1 MALQKHS
8 PLNPD
13 RRSKVLIID
22 DTPDNIQV
30 LAGILSEKDVS
41 LSYASSGQ
49 KALAAIHENLPDL
62 ILLDITMPGM
72 DGFQVCKELK
82 SHPQT
87 LDIPVI
93 FLTARVEEEDVL
105 KGFRMGAV
113 DYVTKPFNAQE
124 LVSRVYTH
132 LELKHSKDLIRE
144 QNKKLEE
151 LNATKDK
158 LFSIISHDLKN
169 VFNNIM
175 FGSDSLAKDIELFQ
189 GAQIKDIAV
198 MINVSV
204 KRAFALFDNL
214 LEWARSQSGLLRFE
228 PEPLYLEPLIDE
240 TILLF
245 SQQISK
251 KNIHIEKHFPPEQTF
266 IYVDFQMIGTVLRNL
281 ISNAIKYTSD
291 NGWIRV
297 AIRNS
302 ESWCHVE
309 VADNGIGIE
318 KEDLDRLFRVDS
330 QFSRPGTANE
340 TGTGI
345 GLILCK
351 EFIEKNKGAI
361 SVASTKGEG
370 STFSFY
376 LPIYDE
382 NIDLNESID

>member
-1 MALQKHS
+1 MAAKS
-8 PLNPD
+8 TKNKPEEKK
-13 RRSKVLIID
+13 SKVLIID

-30 LAGILSEKDVS
+30 LASILSEKNVS

-82 SHPQT
+82 SHPKT
-87 LDIPVI
+87 AEIPVI
-93 FLTARVEEEDVL
+93 FLTARVEPEDVL
-105 KGFRMGAV
+105 KGFQMGAV

-132 LELKHSKDLIRE
+132 LELKHSKDLIKE
-144 QNKKLEE
+144 QNIKLQE

-158 LFSIISHDLKN
+158 LFSILSHDLKN

-189 GAQIKDIAV
+189 GAQIKDIAK
-198 MINVSV
+198 MINESV

-214 LEWARSQSGLLRFE
+214 LEWSRSQTGLLRFE
-228 PEPLYLEPLIDE
+228 PEYLPIVPLIEE
-240 TILLF
+240 TLLLF
-245 SQQISK
+245 SQQIEK
-251 KNIHIEKHFPPEQTF
+251 KQIRIEKVFPPEESTV
-266 IYVDFQMIGTVLRNL
+266 YVDFQMIGTVIRNL
-281 ISNAIKYTSD
+281 ISNAIKYTGEG
-291 NGWIRV
+291 GWIRIS
-297 AIRNS
+297 IRNS

-309 VADNGIGIE
+309 VADNGIGIST
-318 KEDLDRLFRVDS
+318 KEMENLFRIDS
-330 QFSRPGTANE
+330 QFSKPGTANE

-351 EFIEKNKGAI
+351 EFVEKNKGCI
-361 SVASTKGEG
+361 TVASQKGKG

-376 LPIYDE
+376 LP
-382 NIDLNESID
+382 LHHQA